1 MLHVQKYLLEN
12 GIDQLTQELGIEVKQ
27 YPEHGIMNLNYSQI
41 DSPKTHPVVIEC
53 RGLILS
59 MEKPYTVISRK
70 FDRFFNHGEA
80 LDITQAFSGENA
92 ILGLKEDGSCI
103 GVYYNPYT
111 GTWNTST
118 RGSALAEGGFVTEW
132 GPATESPK
140 SPLYEDDGYWR
151 GPIWA
156 PTTLLLWD
164 GLRRQ
169 GEVALARE
177 IAEKF
182 CSLAAKNGMAE
193 NFDARSGRG
202 LRDRAF
208 AWTSAV
214 YILLSAS
221 LSPHQP

>member
-1 MLHVQKYLLEN
+1 MPLL
-12 GIDQLTQELGIEVKQ
+12 LGSRLPRPMTDK
-27 YPEHGIMNLNYSQI
+27 LLA
-41 DSPKTHPVVIEC
+41 
-53 RGLILS
+53 RLS
-59 MEKPYTVISRK
+59 
-70 FDRFFNHGEA
+70 
-80 LDITQAFSGENA
+80 
-92 ILGLKEDGSCI
+92 
-103 GVYYNPYT
+103 
-111 GTWNTST
+111 
-118 RGSALAEGGFVTEW
+118 EGGFITEW
-132 GPATESPK
+132 GPATESPQ

-164 GLRRQ
+164 GLIRQ
-169 GEVALARE
+169 GEAALARE

-221 LSPHQP
+221 LSPRQP